1 MKKIC
6 HILFF
11 SLLITLFVS
20 CEMPDY
26 SDEIISAYQK
36 AKGDHTPIYGPEPTE
51 PTEPEEKE
59 KEEWEEESKPDTII
73 IIDGIMWSSL
83 AQPSTW
89 EEAVQYCANLTELGY
104 SDWRLPTVDELR
116 TLIQN
121 CNGNEA
127 GGECSITDDCILYG
141 SGCGNNDQSCL
152 CCEMNY
158 DGSYSKIGDTSN
170 LWSSLPAKNAHPR
183 RAWIGYLSRGCITT
197 REVDA
202 SAAAIRCVR

>member
-11 SLLITLFVS
+11 SLLTALLVS

-26 SDEIISAYQK
+26 SDEIRGAYQK

-51 PTEPEEKE
+51 PTKPEE
-59 KEEWEEESKPDTII
+59 EEEKKESEPDNI
-73 IIDGIMWSSL
+73 IIDGRMWSSL
-83 AQPSTW
+83 SQPSTW
-89 EEAVQYCANLTELGY
+89 EGAVEYCENLTELGY

-141 SGCGNNDQSCL
+141 SGCGNNDQNCL
-152 CCEMNY
+152 CCETYY
-158 DGSYSKIGDTSN
+158 DGRYSKIGETSN
-170 LWSSLPAKNAHPR
+170 LWSSLPAKNTHPS

-197 REVDA
+197 RETEA